1 MRVSRLSVIKSI
13 PLAAL
18 IVVTLACSDS
28 TVVAPT
34 PKAATAPSMSNAAS
48 REHLEFDVFNDYD
61 IQLSCMNGESTHWE
75 GTVHVAIDI
84 TTTPSGVVNTS
95 FALSFAPTFF
105 VERENGVRY
114 YAVAGFPLH
123 EHHTDGPL
131 TLIAGTAAGVF
142 KSDDGDTLPLGF
154 HVQVVYDRDA
164 NAIVD
169 WKFTGVCP

>member
-1 MRVSRLSVIKSI
+1 MRMRAPSVIPSVLLSAMI
-13 PLAAL
+13 AL
-18 IVVTLACSDS
+18 TLACSDS
-28 TVVAPT
+28 TVVAPA
-34 PKAATAPSMSNAAS
+34 PKAATDAARSNAAT
-48 REHLEFDVFNDYD
+48 RQHLEFDDFNNFD

-75 GTVHVAIDI
+75 GTVHVTVDI
-84 TTTPSGVVNTS
+84 TSTRSGVTNTNV
-95 FALSFAPTFF
+95 AVSFAPSHF
-105 VERENGVRY
+105 VQRENGVRY
-114 YAVAGFPLH
+114 YPVAGFSVH